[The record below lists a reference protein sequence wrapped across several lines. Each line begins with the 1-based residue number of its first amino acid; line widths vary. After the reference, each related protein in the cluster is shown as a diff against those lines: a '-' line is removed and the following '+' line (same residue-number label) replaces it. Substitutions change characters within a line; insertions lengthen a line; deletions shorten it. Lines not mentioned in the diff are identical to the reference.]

1 MFKLSFQ
8 VQKIL
13 YRIDNYA
20 IIQANKFETSNQVI
34 KKKLGRTMRIKGYFN
49 TIFEG
54 DRFIGEVEILE
65 DKNGEQY
72 LHSKKFFELIKP
84 EKNENLAK
92 FITKRVRGLSL
103 KKSKEIVMELG
114 LDCMDKIMKDPSV
127 LYDNSIFKISKIKA
141 ENIAE
146 QLQYCQRYEEV
157 GIFVQS
163 AGLPLYLANT
173 LYEKYKDD
181 TIDIIRENPYQI
193 CYDGIISF
201 KDADRLANECKILY
215 NNKLRIQ
222 TGIYD
227 YLLYMRD
234 VYGCTCIYKNE
245 KEYKSKKNFYQLL
258 NQYLKKNGTVK
269 GLLTNDEIDSALD
282 TLLADKK
289 VVEEVDG
296 NKKYLYTM
304 ELHLTENSIAKNLNR
319 IRNTPF
325 KICERSDIDDYF
337 KTYQGFPLDPKQK
350 DAIYNALTHPISI
363 LTGGPGTGK
372 TATVNILVQATE
384 EIILN
389 KKHRKAKIEL
399 LGPTGKAAD
408 RMQELTNRAASTIHR
423 KLRLHTGSNFVDV
436 ELDADLIIIDESS
449 MIDIYLMDKLLSAI
463 SSNTIIVFVGDINQ
477 LPSVGPGKVLDDMIA
492 SNKISTVTLTTIFRQ
507 SQNSTIVE
515 NAHHIINEE
524 DTEHGFKLNEGNF
537 TFIAEDNPI
546 ELKTHVGEI
555 IELEKNYG
563 NTLKDIITLT
573 LMRDK
578 DGGTAELNEYLQ
590 ENYNPNPIEYTF
602 IDKTFKV
609 GDRVMQIRNNY
620 DLNVFNGFVGTINSI
635 YEENGEEFLTVDYDN
650 QTSITEYSE
659 KEVNELDLAY
669 ASTVHKSQGSEY
681 PIVILIIHNCQS
693 HMLTSKILYTAL
705 TRAKVRLYCIGQ
717 VDAINKAIHEKN
729 KNKNEY
735 RLSRLAQK
743 IK

>member
-1 MFKLSFQ
+1 
-8 VQKIL
+8 
-13 YRIDNYA
+13 
-20 IIQANKFETSNQVI
+20 
-34 KKKLGRTMRIKGYFN
+34 MRIKGYFN

-72 LHSKKFFELIKP
+72 LHSKKFFELVKP

-325 KICERSDIDDYF
+325 KMCERSDIDDYF

-389 KKHRKAKIEL
+389 TKHRKAKIEL

-423 KLRLHTGSNFVDV
+423 KLRLHPGSNFVDV

>member
-34 KKKLGRTMRIKGYFN
+34 KKKLGRNMRIKGYFN

-72 LHSKKFFELIKP
+72 LHSKKFFELVKP

-389 KKHRKAKIEL
+389 KKNRKAKIEL

-423 KLRLHTGSNFVDV
+423 KLRLHPGSNFVDV

-524 DTEHGFKLNEGNF
+524 DTEHGFKLNKGNF

>member
-34 KKKLGRTMRIKGYFN
+34 KKKLGRNMRIKGYFN

-304 ELHLTENSIAKNLNR
+304 ELHLIENSIAKNLNR

-423 KLRLHTGSNFVDV
+423 KLRLHPGSNFVDV

-524 DTEHGFKLNEGNF
+524 DTEHGFKLNKGNF

>member
-34 KKKLGRTMRIKGYFN
+34 KKKLGRNMRIKGYFN

-234 VYGCTCIYKNE
+234 VYGCTCVYKNE

-269 GLLTNDEIDSALD
+269 GLLTNDEIDSALN

-289 VVEEVDG
+289 VVEEIDG

-423 KLRLHTGSNFVDV
+423 KLRLHPGSNFVDV

-537 TFIAEDNPI
+537 IFISEDNPI

>member
-34 KKKLGRTMRIKGYFN
+34 KKKLGRNMRIKGYFN

-304 ELHLTENSIAKNLNR
+304 ELHLIENSIAKNLNR

-408 RMQELTNRAASTIHR
+408 RMQELTNRVASTIHR
-423 KLRLHTGSNFVDV
+423 KLRLHPGSNFVDV

-524 DTEHGFKLNEGNF
+524 DTEHGFKLNKGNF

>member
-34 KKKLGRTMRIKGYFN
+34 KKKLGRNMRIKGYFN

-72 LHSKKFFELIKP
+72 LHSKKFFELVKP

-92 FITKRVRGLSL
+92 FINKRVRGLSL
-103 KKSKEIVMELG
+103 KKAKEIVMELG

-304 ELHLTENSIAKNLNR
+304 ELYLTENSIAKNLNR

-423 KLRLHTGSNFVDV
+423 KLRLHPGSNFVDV

>member
-72 LHSKKFFELIKP
+72 LHSKKFFELVKP

-92 FITKRVRGLSL
+92 FIAKRVRGLSL

-127 LYDNSIFKISKIKA
+127 LYDNPIFKITKIKA

-201 KDADRLANECKILY
+201 KDADRLANECKIKY

-234 VYGCTCIYKNE
+234 VYGYTCVYKDE

-269 GLLTNDEIDSALD
+269 GILTNDEINSALD

-289 VVEEVDG
+289 VVEEVNG

-304 ELHLTENSIAKNLNR
+304 ELYITENSIAKNLNR

-325 KICERSDIDDYF
+325 KLCEKSDIDDYF

-384 EIILN
+384 EIILE

-408 RMQELTNRAASTIHR
+408 RMQELTNRPASTIHR
-423 KLRLHTGSNFVDV
+423 KLRLRPGSNFVDV
-436 ELDADLIIIDESS
+436 ELDADLIIVDESS

-537 TFIAEDNPI
+537 TFIPEDNPV
-546 ELKTHVGEI
+546 ELKTHVGEV
-555 IELEKNYG
+555 IELEKSYG

-590 ENYNPNPIEYTF
+590 ENYNPNPIEYDF
-602 IDKTFKV
+602 MDKVFKV

-620 DLNVFNGFVGTINSI
+620 DLKVFNGFVGTINSI

-650 QTSITEYSE
+650 QTSITEYGE

-681 PIVILIIHNCQS
+681 PIVILIIHNCQA

-705 TRAKVRLYCIGQ
+705 TRAKVRIYCIGQ

-735 RLSRLAQK
+735 RLSRLALK

>member
-34 KKKLGRTMRIKGYFN
+34 KKKLGRNMRIKGYFN

-304 ELHLTENSIAKNLNR
+304 ELHLIENSIAKNLNR

-372 TATVNILVQATE
+372 TATVNILVQVTE

-423 KLRLHTGSNFVDV
+423 KLRLHPGSNFVDV

-524 DTEHGFKLNEGNF
+524 DTEHGFKLNKGNF

>member
-34 KKKLGRTMRIKGYFN
+34 KKKLGRNMRIKGYFN

-423 KLRLHTGSNFVDV
+423 KLRLHPGSNFVDV

-524 DTEHGFKLNEGNF
+524 DTEHGFKLNKGNF

>member
-72 LHSKKFFELIKP
+72 LHSKKFFELVKP

-103 KKSKEIVMELG
+103 KKAKEIVMELG

-234 VYGCTCIYKNE
+234 VYGYTCVYKDE
-245 KEYKSKKNFYQLL
+245 KDYKSKKNFYQLL

-282 TLLADKK
+282 TLLSDKK
-289 VVEEVDG
+289 VVEELDG

-304 ELHLTENSIAKNLNR
+304 ELHITENSISKNLNR

-325 KICERSDIDDYF
+325 KLCEKSDIDDYF
-337 KTYQGFPLDPKQK
+337 KNYQGFPLDPKQK

-372 TATVNILVQATE
+372 TATVNILVQAAE
-384 EIILN
+384 EIILE

-408 RMQELTNRAASTIHR
+408 RMQELTNRLASTIHR
-423 KLRLHTGSNFVDV
+423 KLRLHPGSNFVDV

-546 ELKTHVGEI
+546 ELKTHVGKI
-555 IELEKNYG
+555 IELEKSYG

-729 KNKNEY
+729 KNEY

>member
-34 KKKLGRTMRIKGYFN
+34 KKKLGRNMRIKGYFN

-325 KICERSDIDDYF
+325 KICEKSDIDDYF

-423 KLRLHTGSNFVDV
+423 KLRLHPGSNFVDV

-537 TFIAEDNPI
+537 TFISEDNPI

>member
-34 KKKLGRTMRIKGYFN
+34 KKKLGRNMRIKGYFN

-72 LHSKKFFELIKP
+72 LHSKKFFELVKP

-423 KLRLHTGSNFVDV
+423 KLRLHPGSNFVDV

-609 GDRVMQIRNNY
+609 GDRVMQIKNNY

>member
-1 MFKLSFQ
+1 
-8 VQKIL
+8 
-13 YRIDNYA
+13 
-20 IIQANKFETSNQVI
+20 
-34 KKKLGRTMRIKGYFN
+34 
-49 TIFEG
+49 
-54 DRFIGEVEILE
+54 
-65 DKNGEQY
+65 
-72 LHSKKFFELIKP
+72 
-84 EKNENLAK
+84 
-92 FITKRVRGLSL
+92 
-103 KKSKEIVMELG
+103 
-114 LDCMDKIMKDPSV
+114 
-127 LYDNSIFKISKIKA
+127 
-141 ENIAE
+141 
-146 QLQYCQRYEEV
+146 
-157 GIFVQS
+157 
-163 AGLPLYLANT
+163 
-173 LYEKYKDD
+173 
-181 TIDIIRENPYQI
+181 
-193 CYDGIISF
+193 
-201 KDADRLANECKILY
+201 
-215 NNKLRIQ
+215 
-222 TGIYD
+222 
-227 YLLYMRD
+227 
-234 VYGCTCIYKNE
+234 
-245 KEYKSKKNFYQLL
+245 
-258 NQYLKKNGTVK
+258 
-269 GLLTNDEIDSALD
+269 
-282 TLLADKK
+282 
-289 VVEEVDG
+289 
-296 NKKYLYTM
+296 
-304 ELHLTENSIAKNLNR
+304 
-319 IRNTPF
+319 
-325 KICERSDIDDYF
+325 
-337 KTYQGFPLDPKQK
+337 
-350 DAIYNALTHPISI
+350 
-363 LTGGPGTGK
+363 
-372 TATVNILVQATE
+372 
-384 EIILN
+384 
-389 KKHRKAKIEL
+389 
-399 LGPTGKAAD
+399 
-408 RMQELTNRAASTIHR
+408 
-423 KLRLHTGSNFVDV
+423 
-436 ELDADLIIIDESS
+436 

>member
-34 KKKLGRTMRIKGYFN
+34 KKKLGRNMRIKGYFN

-304 ELHLTENSIAKNLNR
+304 ELHLIENSIAKNLNR

-337 KTYQGFPLDPKQK
+337 KTYQGFPLDQKQK

-423 KLRLHTGSNFVDV
+423 KLRLHPGSNFVDV

-524 DTEHGFKLNEGNF
+524 DTEHGFKLNKGNF

-555 IELEKNYG
+555 IEFEKNYG

>member
-34 KKKLGRTMRIKGYFN
+34 KKKLGRNMRIKGYFN

-72 LHSKKFFELIKP
+72 LHSKKFFELVKP

-423 KLRLHTGSNFVDV
+423 KLRLHPGSNFVDV

>member
-34 KKKLGRTMRIKGYFN
+34 KKKLGRNMRIKGYFN

-423 KLRLHTGSNFVDV
+423 KLRLHPGSNFVDV

-524 DTEHGFKLNEGNF
+524 DTEHGFKLDKGNF

>member
-34 KKKLGRTMRIKGYFN
+34 KKKLGRNMRIKGYFN

-72 LHSKKFFELIKP
+72 LHSKKFFELVKP

-423 KLRLHTGSNFVDV
+423 KLRLHPGSNFVDV

-590 ENYNPNPIEYTF
+590 ENYNPNQIEYTF